1 MKNLVVFASGN
12 GSNFE
17 AIAKS
22 CITKKIDAQVLLLVC
37 DKKDAYAIKRA
48 KRLGIESFVLSP
60 KDFNSKNDFE
70 KTILDKLS
78 QYNID
83 LICLAGYM
91 RIVGEELLSKYEG
104 KIINT
109 HPSIL
114 PAFKGKDAIEQA
126 MEYGVKVYG
135 ITIHFVNRDLDSG
148 NIISQ
153 KTLSYEGN
161 DIELLK
167 KKLLKIEH
175 KLYINTIAK
184 LIENE

>member
-17 AIAKS
+17 AIAS
-22 CITKKIDAQVLLLVC
+22 ACKKGEIDGQVVLLIC

-48 KRLGIESFVLSP
+48 EKYGIKTVVLSP
-60 KDFNSKNDFE
+60 KDFASKDDYE
-70 KTILDKLS
+70 KEVVKNMS
-78 QYNID
+78 AFNID

-91 RIVGEELLSKYEG
+91 RIVGDTILGKYQG

-114 PAFKGKDAIEQA
+114 PSFKGMRAVEQA

-135 ITIHFVNRDLDSG
+135 ITIHYVDNSLDG
-148 NIISQ
+148 GKIIAQ
-153 KTLSYEGN
+153 KTVSYEGD
-161 DIELLK
+161 DINYIKKRLLSV
-167 KKLLKIEH
+167 EH
-175 KLYINTIAK
+175 KLYVSVINR
-184 LIENE
+184 LLSE

>member
-1 MKNLVVFASGN
+1 MKNIVIFASGN

-17 AIAKS
+17 ALTKA
-22 CITKKIDAQVLLLVC
+22 CIKNYIDAKVVLLVC

-48 KRLGIESFVLSP
+48 KRLGIDSFVLSP
-60 KDFNSKNDFE
+60 KDFNSKSEYENA
-70 KTILDKLS
+70 IIDKLAS
-78 QYNID
+78 YNID

-91 RIVGEELLSKYEG
+91 RIVGEELLNKYEG

-126 MEYGVKVYG
+126 MAYGVKVYG
-135 ITIHFVNRDLDSG
+135 ITIHYVNSDLDSG
-148 NIISQ
+148 NIIAQ

-167 KKLLKIEH
+167 KRLLKIEH
-175 KLYINTIAK
+175 KLYVNTVAK
-184 LIENE
+184 LINNG

>member
-17 AIAKS
+17 AIAKA
-22 CITKKIDAQVLLLVC
+22 CINKKLDAQVLLLVC

-48 KRLGIESFVLSP
+48 KRLGIESLVLSP
-60 KDFNSKNDFE
+60 KDFNSKQDFE
-70 KTILDKLS
+70 KAITDKLS

-126 MEYGVKVYG
+126 MQYGVKVYG
-135 ITIHFVNRDLDSG
+135 ITIHYVNSDLDG
-148 NIISQ
+148 GYIISQ
-153 KTLSYEGN
+153 KTLSYEDN

>member
-1 MKNLVVFASGN
+1 MKNIVIFASGK

-17 AIAKS
+17 VLAKA
-22 CITKKIDAQVLLLVC
+22 CINKTINANVVLLVC

-48 KRLGIESFVLSP
+48 KRLGIEYFVVSP
-60 KDFNSKNDFE
+60 KDFTTKHDYE
-70 KTILDKLS
+70 KAITNKLAS
-78 QYNID
+78 YNID

-91 RIVGEELLSKYEG
+91 RIVGDELLSKYEG

-126 MEYGVKVYG
+126 IAYGVKVYG
-135 ITIHFVNRDLDSG
+135 ITIHYVNSDLDGG
-148 NIISQ
+148 NIIAQ
-153 KTLSYEGN
+153 KTLPYEGN

-167 KKLLKIEH
+167 KRLLRIEH
-175 KLYINTIAK
+175 KLYVNTVTK
-184 LIENE
+184 LINNE

>member
-1 MKNLVVFASGN
+1 MKNIVVFASGS

-17 AIAKS
+17 AIVKACNKR
-22 CITKKIDAQVLLLVC
+22 IIDANVVLLVC
-37 DKKDAYAIKRA
+37 DKKDAYVIKRA
-48 KRLGIESFVLSP
+48 KRLGIECFVISP
-60 KDFNSKNDFE
+60 KDFATKYDYE
-70 KTILDKLS
+70 KTITLKLAS
-78 QYNID
+78 YKVD

-114 PAFKGKDAIEQA
+114 PAFKGKDAVEQA
-126 MEYGVKVYG
+126 MAYGVKVYG
-135 ITIHFVNRDLDSG
+135 ITIHYVNSDLDSG
-148 NIISQ
+148 NIIAQ
-153 KTLSYEGN
+153 KTLPYEGD

-175 KLYINTIAK
+175 KLFISTIAK
-184 LIENE
+184 LINNG

>member
-17 AIAKS
+17 AIAKA
-22 CITKKIDAQVLLLVC
+22 CINKKLDAQVLLLVC

-48 KRLGIESFVLSP
+48 KRLGIESLVLSP
-60 KDFNSKNDFE
+60 KDFNSKYDFE
-70 KTILDKLS
+70 KAITDKLS

-126 MEYGVKVYG
+126 MQYGVKVYG
-135 ITIHFVNRDLDSG
+135 ITIHYVNSDLDG
-148 NIISQ
+148 GYIISQ
-153 KTLSYEGN
+153 KTLSYEDN

-175 KLYINTIAK
+175 KLYINTIAI

>member
-17 AIAKS
+17 ALAKACIA
-22 CITKKIDAQVLLLVC
+22 KKIDAQVLLLVC

-48 KRLGIESFVLSP
+48 KRLGIESLVLSP

-70 KTILDKLS
+70 KAITDKLS
-78 QYNID
+78 QYSID

-126 MEYGVKVYG
+126 MEYGVKVFG
-135 ITIHFVNRDLDSG
+135 ITIHYVNSDLDSG

-153 KTLSYEGN
+153 KTLPYEGN

>member
-17 AIAKS
+17 AIAKA
-22 CITKKIDAQVLLLVC
+22 CINKKLDAQVLLLVC

-48 KRLGIESFVLSP
+48 KRLGIESLVLSP
-60 KDFNSKNDFE
+60 KDFNSKYDFE
-70 KTILDKLS
+70 KAITDKLS

-135 ITIHFVNRDLDSG
+135 ITIHYVNTDLDG
-148 NIISQ
+148 GHIISQ
-153 KTLSYEGN
+153 KTLSYECN

-184 LIENE
+184 LIENG

>member
-1 MKNLVVFASGN
+1 LKNLVVFASGN

-17 AIAKS
+17 AIAKA
-22 CITKKIDAQVLLLVC
+22 CINKKIDAQVLLLVC

-48 KRLGIESFVLSP
+48 KRLGIESLVLSP

-70 KTILDKLS
+70 IAITDKLS
-78 QYNID
+78 QYKID

-91 RIVGEELLSKYEG
+91 RIIGEELLNKYEG

-135 ITIHFVNRDLDSG
+135 ITIHYVNSNLDSG

-153 KTLSYEGN
+153 KTLAYEGN

>member
-17 AIAKS
+17 AIAKA
-22 CITKKIDAQVLLLVC
+22 CINKKLDAQVLLLVC

-48 KRLGIESFVLSP
+48 KRLGIESLVLSP

-70 KTILDKLS
+70 KAITDKLS

-126 MEYGVKVYG
+126 MEYGVKVFG
-135 ITIHFVNRDLDSG
+135 ITIHYVNSDLDGG

-153 KTLSYEGN
+153 KTLPYEGN

-167 KKLLKIEH
+167 KRLLKIEH